1 MFKILFLTVSMAA
14 TLAACDSRGPYCLW
28 SSKETAMVLEVE
40 DLCAQRRHTDCAFKF
55 QRMRLQR
62 EDGTVCAVERSI
74 KWIYK
79 PGDKVRGPL

>member
-1 MFKILFLTVSMAA
+1 M
-14 TLAACDSRGPYCLW
+14 LAACDSRGPYCLDG
-28 SSKETAMVLEVE
+28 SKETATVLEVE
-40 DLCAQRRHTDCAFKF
+40 DLCGRGRHTECAFTF

-62 EDGTVCAVERSI
+62 EDGTVCAVERSS